1 MDLGKQYRRTYKD
14 MRTKIK
20 CKRNNIKSKN
30 IERALDAYRDLLLD
44 GCLKIPCQECK
55 HYIDLSDYVYYRS
68 TCKRDFLLD
77 ILLPEYQDEVSEIDK
92 ELKRLKKNV

>member
-1 MDLGKQYRRTYKD
+1 

-44 GCLKIPCQECK
+44 GCLKIPCEKCK
-55 HYIDLSDYVYYRS
+55 HFIVINDHYC
-68 TCKRDFLLD
+68 TCKRENLIE
-77 ILLPEYQDEVSEIDK
+77 ILLPEYKNDIDKIDK
-92 ELKRLKKNV
+92 EYSGR